1 MLVNGLPSD
10 CISAEDRG
18 LSYGDGVFRTL
29 RTRNAEPLNWRR
41 HFAKLR
47 HDCAALGLDCPDQNI
62 LLSEIRQL
70 SGSQAEAITKIVITR
85 GRGQRGYAAPTIAGH
100 TRIVDCQ
107 PLPQYPAEL
116 YTAGIQ
122 TQVCSIKLG
131 HQPALAGIKHL
142 NRLENVLAAT
152 ECQEAGL
159 PEGLLEDEQGMVIS
173 GTRSNLFLVRNGI
186 IFTPELSLCGVAGVQ
201 RERVLDWADK
211 HDTDCKIG
219 RLQIADL
226 LAADEVFLVNSLFR
240 LWSIRE
246 FPGYLRTEH
255 PFATRI
261 RNWLDEDEA

>member
-10 CISAEDRG
+10 CIHAEDRG

-29 RTRNAEPLNWRR
+29 RIRQGKPLNWQR

-47 HDCAALGLDCPDQNI
+47 HDCAALGLDCPEQNI
-62 LLSEIRQL
+62 LLNEICQL
-70 SGSQAEAITKIVITR
+70 SGSQAEAVAKIIITR
-85 GRGQRGYAAPTIAGH
+85 GCGKRGYAAPTTSSH

-116 YTAGIQ
+116 YAAGIQ

-142 NRLENVLAAT
+142 NRLENVLAAS

-159 PEGLLEDEQGMVIS
+159 PEGLLEDEEGAVIG
-173 GTRSNLFLVRNGI
+173 GTRSNLFLVRNGTLY
-186 IFTPELSLCGVAGVQ
+186 TPELSLCGVAGVQ
-201 RERVLDWADK
+201 RERVLDWADQ
-211 HDTDCKIG
+211 HATECKIR
-219 RLQIADL
+219 RLQITDL
-226 LAADEVFLVNSLFR
+226 LAAEEVFLVNSLFG

-255 PFATRI
+255 PVAGRI
-261 RNWLDEDEA
+261 RNWLDKDDA